1 MGLELKAEEK
11 SIFELFTGD
20 KNQYIIPA
28 YQRPY
33 SWKIKQCEDLF
44 NDLERAFEDKNI
56 NGYFLGNIV
65 LASSRE
71 DKNRL
76 EVIDGQQRLITLTLL
91 IKALLPFDKD
101 NKKLENSIWEL
112 DRRTGER
119 KEQRLKT
126 MVFQDR
132 DSQFL
137 KDALELEF
145 ENKDETKD
153 SCKINKKDKEDNQF
167 KKNICYFYTIL
178 KELNNKKLFDFSDFL
193 LDDVSIL
200 PIQTQGN
207 DKNIARRN
215 ALNIFET
222 INNRGM
228 SLSTSD
234 ILKAKIFSIALSHN
248 NSDTFIKNWNILY
261 DKCESINY
269 TIDNI
274 FEIYKLIIEVQKDI
288 EIKDKKLLD
297 TFLQKDF
304 SPFFYK
310 RDDEIMDDLFKIVDS
325 IIFYQDVSINPN
337 IYGELTKWFQIID
350 KFDIKDIASL
360 VLFNC
365 NLKDD
370 KEMILKVKKVIRY
383 LLISNDDFNAK
394 IYYIVNPIK
403 EVNDLNID
411 DIKYIRSK
419 KALSLLS
426 FYLNPSQKVIYPIY
440 FIEYYD
446 TKDNIAYFKK
456 YFLFKSYSIG
466 NNLLSL
472 SAFGNVY
479 IINDFNIH
487 ELLIFDIEILIS
499 ELKKSKIKE
508 NNELAHKLE
517 LSEDEFQKFLKEKE
531 KIEIERIDNFLRDT
545 DEN

>member
-33 SWKIKQCEDLF
+33 SWKIKQCKDLF

-137 KDALELEF
+137 KDALELDLSLD
-145 ENKDETKD
+145 N
-153 SCKINKKDKEDNQF
+153 CKEIEDNNF
-167 KKNICYFYTIL
+167 KKIEDKNFEKNICYFY
-178 KELNNKKLFDFSDFL
+178 KRVKKLNDDDKLFDFSDFL

-200 PIQTQGN
+200 PIETQGN

-234 ILKAKIFSIALSHN
+234 ILKAKIFSMALSHN
-248 NSDTFIKNWNILY
+248 NSDTFIINWNNLY

-274 FEIYKLIIEVQKDI
+274 FEIYKIIIEVQKDI

-297 TFLQKDF
+297 IFLQKDF

-325 IIFYQDVSINPN
+325 IIFYQDVSINPS

-350 KFDIKDIASL
+350 EFDIKYIASL

-365 NLKDD
+365 NIKND
-370 KEMILKVKKVIRY
+370 KEIILKVKKVIRY
-383 LLISNDDFNAK
+383 LLISNDNNFNK
-394 IYYIVNPIK
+394 KKYLINPIK

-456 YFLFKSYSIG
+456 YFLFKSSIG

-487 ELLIFDIEILIS
+487 ELLIFDIKILIS

>member
-33 SWKIKQCEDLF
+33 SWKIKQCKDLF

-137 KDALELEF
+137 KDALELDLSLD
-145 ENKDETKD
+145 N
-153 SCKINKKDKEDNQF
+153 CKEIEDNNF
-167 KKNICYFYTIL
+167 KKIEDKNFEKNICYFY
-178 KELNNKKLFDFSDFL
+178 KRVKKLNDDDKLFDFSDFL

-200 PIQTQGN
+200 PIETQGN

-383 LLISNDDFNAK
+383 LLISTDDFNAK

-403 EVNDLNID
+403 EVNYSNIKS
-411 DIKYIRSK
+411 ISNK
-419 KALSLLS
+419 KVLSILS
-426 FYLNPSQKVIYPIY
+426 FYLKENQKAIYPIY
-440 FIEYYD
+440 IID
-446 TKDNIAYFKK
+446 YFDDKK
-456 YFLFKSYSIG
+456 YFQEYFLFQHHKFLNSFNISE
-466 NNLLSL
+466 
-472 SAFGNVY
+472 VY
-479 IINDFNIH
+479 IINDFKISYTS
-487 ELLIFDIEILIS
+487 EIKILIS

-508 NNELAHKLE
+508 NNELADKLE
-517 LSEDEFQKFLKEKE
+517 LSKDEFQKFLKEKE

>member
-33 SWKIKQCEDLF
+33 SWKIKQCKDLF

-137 KDALELEF
+137 KDALELDLSLD
-145 ENKDETKD
+145 N
-153 SCKINKKDKEDNQF
+153 CKEIEDNNF
-167 KKNICYFYTIL
+167 KKIEDKNFEKNICYFY
-178 KELNNKKLFDFSDFL
+178 KRVKKLNDDDKLFDFSDFL

-200 PIQTQGN
+200 PIETQGN

-234 ILKAKIFSIALSHN
+234 ILKAKIFSMALSHN

-325 IIFYQDVSINPN
+325 IIFYQDVSINPS

-350 KFDIKDIASL
+350 EFDIKDIASL

-370 KEMILKVKKVIRY
+370 KEIILKVKKVIRY
-383 LLISNDDFNAK
+383 LLIDNDDSDDDNNFDIRKN
-394 IYYIVNPIK
+394 IINPIK
-403 EVNDLNID
+403 EVNYSNID
-411 DIKYIRSK
+411 DISYK
-419 KALSLLS
+419 KVLSILS
-426 FYLNPSQKVIYPIY
+426 FYLNPSQKAIYPIY
-440 FIEYYD
+440 IIDYLDDE
-446 TKDNIAYFKK
+446 KYFQD
-456 YFLFKSYSIG
+456 YFLFHYYRFGHSI
-466 NNLLSL
+466 NIYE
-472 SAFGNVY
+472 VY
-479 IINDFNIH
+479 IINDFKISSTSK
-487 ELLIFDIEILIS
+487 IKILIS